1 MSKPSSTKVILQ
13 NVRLSFVAL
22 LEPKAFEGQAEKY
35 SCMILIP
42 KDDKKNLAKIER
54 AIDAAFET
62 EKNGIERNQ
71 TRSLESNPSRCRR
84 RVGYRG

>member
-35 SCMILIP
+35 S
-42 KDDKKNLAKIER
+42 
-54 AIDAAFET
+54 
-62 EKNGIERNQ
+62 
-71 TRSLESNPSRCRR
+71 
-84 RVGYRG
+84 